1 MQFASVEFGIF
12 FLLVLGIYYLV
23 GPKRRWIILLTA
35 SAVFCGYSSLWHFI
49 YLMTAVSASF
59 FAAKIISK
67 YHEEEKRALL
77 NSKSISKEE
86 KKELKNHFKKKKQ
99 WVIGAVSFLLLAVIL
114 VLKLTKKFS
123 LIQQDASGILIPLGI
138 SYYTLV
144 MIGYCIDIYREK
156 YPADSNFF
164 KFALTIMYFPS
175 LLQGPINRVDALREQ
190 LFQEIHWNYF
200 EVKAGLQRVVWGLFK
215 KLVIADRLAIFV
227 NQIYGDFG
235 NQTGS
240 FLAVGTIAYAIQL
253 YADFSGYMD
262 IAIGISRT
270 FGVKLAENFKCPY
283 FSVSISEF
291 WKKWHI
297 TLGDWFKDYLMFP
310 FAMSQIGR
318 NIGKQGQKIFGKQGG
333 KKLTL
338 YLATMLVW
346 FSTGLWHGI
355 EWNFITWGG
364 VYGVIMVLSDFLEPL
379 FEKIRN
385 RWGITKEKLWFR
397 FFCYVR
403 TFSIVCFADILFR
416 APGLREA
423 FIIIKK
429 ILFEFQVNQ
438 INNAEIWLL
447 KLSEPDYRLL
457 AGCLILGFLFHL
469 QHKKEK
475 SVSVI
480 LEQKNIVLR
489 WILYVGIIW
498 VTFLFGIYGSAYSL
512 EGFAYMQF

>member
-23 GPKRRWIILLTA
+23 NQRRRWMVLLAA
-35 SAVFCGYSSLWHFI
+35 SMVFCGHSSPWHFI
-49 YLMTAVSASF
+49 YLMIAISVSF
-59 FAAKIISK
+59 FAAKIIEK
-67 YHEEEKRALL
+67 LHEDEARELFHK
-77 NSKSISKEE
+77 KDISREE
-86 KKELKNHFKKKKQ
+86 KKKLKNHFKKKKQ
-99 WVIGAVSFLLLAVIL
+99 WVIGVLLFLLLTVIL
-114 VLKLTKKFS
+114 ALKLAKKLS
-123 LIQQDASGILIPLGI
+123 LIQEGALGILIPLGI

-144 MIGYCIDIYREK
+144 MIGYCIDVYREK

-164 KFALTIMYFPS
+164 KFTLTIMYFPS

-200 EVKAGLQRVVWGLFK
+200 EVKAGLQRAVWGLFK

-235 NQTGS
+235 NQAGS

-310 FAMSQIGR
+310 FAMSQTGR
-318 NIGKQGQKIFGKQGG
+318 NIGKQGQRIFGKQGG

-364 VYGVIMVLSDFLEPL
+364 VYGVIMVLSDFLDPL

-385 RWGITKEKLWFR
+385 RWGITKEKRWFR
-397 FFCYVR
+397 FFCYIR
-403 TFSIVCFADILFR
+403 TFSIVCLADILFR

-423 FIIIKK
+423 VIIIKK
-429 ILFEFQVNQ
+429 ILFEFQVSAIENT
-438 INNAEIWLL
+438 EIWLL
-447 KLSEPDYRLL
+447 QLTEQDYVVLVI
-457 AGCLILGFLFHL
+457 CLIAGLLVHIL
-469 QHKKEK
+469 HQKRK

-480 LEQKNIVLR
+480 LEQRNVVTR
-489 WILYVGIIW
+489 WMVYFGITWIII
-498 VTFLFGIYGSAYSL
+498 LFGIYGSGYSL